1 MNKNMG
7 AQDRIIRMV
16 IAVIVGTLYF
26 TGSIPGTLGIIL
38 LILAIVFAITGFIG
52 FCPLYR
58 LFGISTC
65 NIKGGKTTGRS
76 NRYKS

>member
-1 MNKNMG
+1 MG
-7 AQDRIIRMV
+7 TGDRIIRVV

-26 TGSIPGTLGIIL
+26 TGTIPGTLGIIM

-58 LFGISTC
+58 LVGVNTC
-65 NIKGGKTTGRS
+65 DIKGEKQ
-76 NRYKS
+76 